1 MIKYI
6 QNHLGVKLL
15 FSYIAIL
22 IVIVIVMM
30 IVIPF
35 SAPYA
40 YNHYMTASGTPLPG
54 MGPGMMGQ
62 GQGQGGG
69 LGPGRGLGQAQGLSN
84 FRAGLVESLVYAMLA
99 ATVVVALVSVFFTR
113 RVVTPLREIT
123 LASQRIAKGHYDERV
138 KVTGADELAE
148 LSDSFNQMAGQLE
161 GVESMRRQLIG
172 DVSHELRTPLTA
184 IKGYMEGLMDGVFP
198 PEAETYQQIFAEA
211 DRLSRLVDDLQE
223 LSRVESKAYALELQP
238 LDFSLFVETAIKRL
252 SITVRDRQVE
262 LRSNIP
268 ADLPRIVAD
277 PDRITQVLT
286 NLLGNAIAYTPAG
299 GSVTI
304 TASRQAEN
312 VLVSV
317 TDTGIGIAP
326 EHLAHIF
333 DRFYRVDKSRSRQ
346 AGGGSGIGLTI
357 ARHLVEAHGGNIWV
371 ESAGDGQGSTF
382 AFTLKAVD

>member
-1 MIKYI
+1 MIEYVRH
-6 QNHLGVKLL
+6 HLGAKLL
-15 FSYIAIL
+15 LSYIAIL
-22 IVIVIVMM
+22 IVIVIVMV
-30 IVIPF
+30 IVVPL
-35 SAPYA
+35 SAPYV
-40 YNHYMTASGTPLPG
+40 YNHYMMQSGIAQPG

-69 LGPGRGLGQAQGLSN
+69 LGLGRGQGPGFAN
-84 FRAGLVESLVYAMLA
+84 FRAGLAESLVYAMLA

-113 RVVTPLREIT
+113 RVVTPLREMT

-138 KVTGADELAE
+138 KVNGADELAE

-161 GVESMRRQLIG
+161 GVESMRRQLVG

-223 LSRVESKAYALELQP
+223 LSRVEAKAYTLELQP
-238 LDFSLFVETAIKRL
+238 LNFSSFVDIAIKRL
-252 SITVRDRQVE
+252 SLNARNRQVE
-262 LRSNIP
+262 LRASIP

-304 TASRQAEN
+304 TASKQAEN
-312 VLVSV
+312 VLVAIK
-317 TDTGIGIAP
+317 DTGIGIAP

-357 ARHLVEAHGGNIWV
+357 ARHLVEAQGGRIWV
-371 ESAGDGQGSTF
+371 ESAGEGQGSTF
-382 AFTLKAVD
+382 AFTLKAEG